1 MRDTQGNELILRE
14 IKDLNKWKNVWWSWF
29 EIEIEKNK
37 GNEENLVTVL
47 SSSWLIDSL
56 KFQWYLH
63 RFVWVCVCVEVDKL
77 ILKFIGKCNCQGI
90 LKHNEWD
97 LLYNG

>member
-14 IKDLNKWKNVWWSWF
+14 IKDLNKRKNVWWSWF

-56 KFQWYLH
+56 KFQWIPPQICVGVCLRRSWQADSKIH
-63 RFVWVCVCVEVDKL
+63 REM
-77 ILKFIGKCNCQGI
+77 
-90 LKHNEWD
+90 
-97 LLYNG
+97 